1 MLILNVTCYGNT
13 MSFPLKEDVQELTA
27 GSLPDNHIYLPYRGV
42 SRRHFSIIRKEKNW
56 FVKDLGS
63 TNGTRLNGIKVQ
75 ENTLKVGDK
84 VQAGV
89 VECTLQNSDDE
100 MLMGPDSKEFQ
111 VPDTNRT
118 DEIGTLSPG
127 IEDSHYSFPGLVLPE
142 GMVLG
147 RSKRM
152 LEVYQRLH
160 SLAESD
166 VSIMLIGETG
176 AGKELFARTLHL
188 SGKRSSGPFIAVNC
202 AAIPT
207 ELAEAEL
214 FGIGE
219 KVATD
224 VKERKGKLVLA
235 NGGTLFLDEL
245 SAFPMA
251 LQAKIL
257 RALEERIV
265 YPVGEHKG
273 IPVNFRVISAT
284 NMEPQELISTQRLR
298 EDLYHRVAAVE
309 LQIPPVRE
317 RKEDLKAMVLG
328 LLQQISK
335 REGKPV
341 AGISRQLFALLYT
354 YSYPGNIRE
363 LINILSAMV
372 AVAHR
377 GEILDIHLAPAK
389 LLEKRPENK
398 EHDPTLRMDAPQDLH
413 SQIDAYSRKL
423 IIEAL
428 NLCQWNLSQTAKTL
442 KVSPFG
448 LRKMMKRLDIPFK
461 SD

>member
-1 MLILNVTCYGNT
+1 MVILTVACYGNT
-13 MSFPLKEDVQELTA
+13 MSFPLKEDLQELTA

-42 SRRHFSIIRKEKNW
+42 SRRHFALNRKGNSW
-56 FVKDLGS
+56 VVKDLGS
-63 TNGTRLNGIKVQ
+63 TNGTRLNGIKIQ
-75 ENTLKVGDK
+75 EHQLKPGDK
-84 VQAGV
+84 IQAGV
-89 VECTLQNSDDE
+89 VECGLHNSDDE
-100 MLMGPDSKEFQ
+100 MLMQPDSKEIQ
-111 VPDTNRT
+111 APQMERT
-118 DEIGTLSPG
+118 DEIGNFSPVQ
-127 IEDSHYSFPGLVLPE
+127 EDSYYSFPGLVLPE

-147 RSKRM
+147 RSKKM
-152 LEVYQRLH
+152 LEIYQRLH
-160 SLAESD
+160 SLADSD

-188 SGKRSSGPFIAVNC
+188 SGKRAGGPFVAVNC
-202 AAIPT
+202 AAIPD

-224 VKERKGKLVLA
+224 VKERKGKLLLA

-245 SAFPMA
+245 SAFPVP

-309 LQIPPVRE
+309 IQIPPIRE
-317 RKEDLKAMVLG
+317 RKDDLKVLVLG

-377 GEILDIHLAPAK
+377 GEILDVHLAPAK
-389 LLEKRPENK
+389 LLEKHDK
-398 EHDPTLRMDAPQDLH
+398 ETVDATLLVDGPQNLH
-413 SQIDAYSRKL
+413 AQIDAYSRKL
-423 IIEAL
+423 ILDAL
-428 NLCQWNLSQTAKTL
+428 NLCQWNLSQTAKAL

>member
-1 MLILNVTCYGNT
+1 
-13 MSFPLKEDVQELTA
+13 MSFPLKEDVRELTA
-27 GSLPDNHIYLPYRGV
+27 GSLPDNQIYLPYRGV
-42 SRRHFSIIRKEKNW
+42 SRRHFSLVKKSKDWI
-56 FVKDLGS
+56 VKDLGS

-75 ENTLKVGDK
+75 ENPLKMGDK
-84 VQAGV
+84 IQAGV
-89 VECTLQNSDDE
+89 VECSLQNSDDE
-100 MLMGPDSKEFQ
+100 MLMQPDSKELNL
-111 VPDTNRT
+111 VGTDRT
-118 DEIGTLSPG
+118 DEIGTLAPG
-127 IEDSHYSFPGLVLPE
+127 SEDSYYSFPGLVLPE

-152 LEVYQRLH
+152 LDIYQRLH
-160 SLAESD
+160 SLADSD

-188 SGKRSSGPFIAVNC
+188 SGKRASGPFIAVNC
-202 AAIPT
+202 AAIPA

-224 VKERKGKLVLA
+224 VKERKGKLVMA

-245 SAFPMA
+245 SAFPVA

-257 RALEERIV
+257 RALEERVV

-317 RKEDLKAMVLG
+317 RKEDLKALVLG
-328 LLQQISK
+328 LLQQITK

-354 YSYPGNIRE
+354 YPYPGNIRE
-363 LINILSAMV
+363 LVNILSAMV
-372 AVAHR
+372 AVAHP
-377 GEILDIHLAPAK
+377 GEILDVHLAPAK
-389 LLEKRPENK
+389 LLEKRQVDVE
-398 EHDPTLRMDAPQDLH
+398 EDATLRVDLPQNLH
-413 SQIDAYSRKL
+413 AQIDAYSRKL
-423 IIEAL
+423 IIDAL